1 MAGQAFLQT
10 VGHFFPQM
18 NTWLDQLPDSR
29 TPQLCYYPTRFLAW
43 WGVCLYLF
51 QLGSRRQLDFQL
63 SAVGTRLLDNLN
75 RLAQTECDRRPVH
88 DTLDHFLEH
97 CPAEAWVVLR
107 TRMIQRLLRM
117 KVLDDARLQGG
128 LVLLV
133 DGTGLLNWRRRHCPQ
148 CLVRKHQNATYYQH
162 QVLEAKLLGPA
173 GLVLSIGSEFIENT
187 DLPDPQGPNPTT
199 EKIKQDCE
207 LRAFSRLAPKLKQAF
222 PQLRLVLA
230 GDSLFACGRV
240 FELAAQY
247 NWDYVVTFKE
257 GHLPSVWGQFQAA
270 LSLYPQNHREHT
282 TAAGFRQGYRWVCG
296 LSYDDGQGRRHVF
309 NALECIEETPNDVR
323 HFAWL
328 TVLPVDA
335 ANVMD
340 IANKGGRAR
349 WTLENEGFN
358 RQKNSGLNLEHVYS
372 TDPKKWKAYYY
383 LLQIAFILVQ
393 LIERGSL
400 LRRLSKTR
408 GGSVSKVFGSLKN
421 IAQRLLES
429 ILYFHWT
436 AAWFDP
442 HEAARIHIGF
452 DSS

>member
-10 VGHFFPQM
+10 VGHFFPEL
-18 NTWLDQLPDSR
+18 NTWLDRLPDSR
-29 TPQLCYYPTRFLAW
+29 APQLCYYPTRFLAW
-43 WGVCLYLF
+43 WGICLYLF

-63 SAVGTRLLDNLN
+63 SAAGTHLLDNLN
-75 RLAQTECDRRPVH
+75 RLAQTQCDRRPVH

-97 CPAEAWVVLR
+97 CPPEGFIELR
-107 TRMIQRLLRM
+107 TQMIQRLLRM
-117 KVLDDARLQGG
+117 KVLDSARLLGRV
-128 LVLLV
+128 VLLV
-133 DGTGLLNWRRRHCPQ
+133 DGTGLLSWRRRHCSQ
-148 CLVRKHQNATYYQH
+148 CLVRRRLDVTYYQH

-173 GLVLSIGSEFIENT
+173 GLVLSVGSEFIENT

-207 LRAFSRLAPKLKQAF
+207 LKAFSRLAPKVKQTY

-240 FELAAQY
+240 FELTAEY
-247 NWDYVVTFKE
+247 NWDYVVTLKE
-257 GHLPSVWGQFQAA
+257 GHLPSVWGQFQA
-270 LSLYPQNHREHT
+270 LLILYPQNARVHT
-282 TAAGFRQGYRWVCG
+282 TATGFRQGYRWVCG
-296 LSYDDGQGRRHVF
+296 LSYDDSQGRRHVF
-309 NALECIEETPNDVR
+309 NALECVEETRNDVR

-328 TVLPVDA
+328 TSLPIDA

-340 IANKGGRAR
+340 IANQGGRAR

-372 TDPKKWKAYYY
+372 TDPNKWKAYYY

-400 LRRLSKTR
+400 LRRLSQAR
-408 GGSVSKVFGSLKN
+408 GGSVSKVFGSFKN

-429 ILYFHWT
+429 ILYF
-436 AAWFDP
+436 AWPSWWYD
-442 HEAARIHIGF
+442 HQEAARIHIGL